1 MEDIYSRDVLFGFL
15 RPIKQKMLKAK
26 GSENYDLELDSLRV
40 ELINTLDS
48 AAKATKILM
57 TEAERDDKVFNQIR
71 LTKISFDLGEFAN
84 GIRLLDSKKFETFL
98 VLISEDSEL
107 SFSDFIFQANNL

>member
-1 MEDIYSRDVLFGFL
+1 M
-15 RPIKQKMLKAK
+15 
-26 GSENYDLELDSLRV
+26 RV

-57 TEAERDDKVFNQIR
+57 TEAESDDKVFNQIR

-107 SFSDFIFQANNL
+107 SFSDFIFQANNLWAIVSIWYEHLLHKTTSLTSPPEATL

>member
-1 MEDIYSRDVLFGFL
+1 M
-15 RPIKQKMLKAK
+15 MKAK
-26 GSENYDLELDSLRV
+26 GSENYDLELESLRV

-57 TEAERDDKVFNQIR
+57 TEAERDDKVFNQII

-84 GIRLLDSKKFETFL
+84 GIRFKKICNFPSLNFRRFKTL
-98 VLISEDSEL
+98 VL
-107 SFSDFIFQANNL
+107 